1 MNASDP
7 SENCTD
13 RLVYD
18 MDFSLTEAERD
29 LVGLCRDF
37 AQNEIARRAPQ
48 AWDEARCPT
57 DLLREMGAL
66 GLLGMLI
73 PEEWGGIGMTT
84 VGFVAAMEQLGLADQ
99 SVAAAWQ
106 AHVTIGS
113 LPLYLFGNDEQRERW
128 LRPLAEGRALGAFGL
143 TEPDAGSDARGIR
156 TRAERRDGGW
166 VINGRKTFISN
177 AGTDMSFGVTLLA
190 RTESAFAT
198 FVVEKDTPGFTMG
211 PKMRGIGWRGLDTR
225 ELYFDDVWVPD
236 EHLVGDPDLGLA
248 QFLRT
253 LEVGRVSIAALS
265 LSLTQAVLDMAIDY
279 AGQRVQ
285 FGQPIAKFQAVQFK
299 LADIAT
305 ELEAARW
312 LTYRAAHLRD
322 TGQPFLKEAAM
333 AKLKASRLAVSAAS
347 EAVQIHGGL
356 GYMLDS
362 PVARFYCDAK
372 VLEIGEG
379 TNEIQHL
386 VIARALGC

>member
-1 MNASDP
+1 VDFTL
-7 SENCTD
+7 TD
-13 RLVYD
+13 
-18 MDFSLTEAERD
+18 AERD
-29 LVGLCRDF
+29 LAELCRDF
-37 AQNEIARRAPQ
+37 AQKEIAPRAPE
-48 AWDEARCPT
+48 AWHEGRCPT

-66 GLLGMLI
+66 GLLGMLV
-73 PEEWGGIGMTT
+73 PEQWGGIDMTT

-113 LPLYLFGNDEQRERW
+113 LPLLLFGTDAQRERW

-166 VINGRKTFISN
+166 LINGRKTFISN

-190 RTESAFAT
+190 RTDDAFAT
-198 FVVEKDTPGFTMG
+198 FVVEKETAGFTMG
-211 PKMRGIGWRGLDTR
+211 PKLQGIGWRGLDTR
-225 ELYFDDVWVPD
+225 ELFFDDVWVPD
-236 EHLVGDPDLGLA
+236 DHLVGDPAMGLS

-253 LEVGRVSIAALS
+253 LEVGRISIAALS
-265 LSLTQAVLDMAIDY
+265 LSLAQAVLDFATSY
-279 AGQRVQ
+279 AKERVQ
-285 FGQPIAKFQAVQFK
+285 FGQPISKFQAIQFK

-312 LTYRAAHLRD
+312 LTYRAASLRD
-322 TGQPFLKEAAM
+322 AGQPFQKEAAM
-333 AKLKASRLAVSAAS
+333 AKLKASRVATWAAS
-347 EAVQIHGGL
+347 EAVQVHGGL
-356 GYMLDS
+356 GYMLDT

-379 TNEIQHL
+379 TNEVQHL

>member
-1 MNASDP
+1 
-7 SENCTD
+7 
-13 RLVYD
+13 
-18 MDFSLTEAERD
+18 MDFSLSHAEQD

-37 AQNEIARRAPQ
+37 AQKEIAARAPQ
-48 AWDEARCPT
+48 AWDEGRCPT
-57 DLLREMGAL
+57 DLLREMGEL

-84 VGFVAAMEQLGLADQ
+84 TGFVAAMEQIGRADQ

-113 LPLYLFGNDEQRERW
+113 LPLYLFGSDAQRERW

-166 VINGRKTFISN
+166 LINGRKTFISN

-190 RTESAFAT
+190 RTEADYAT

-225 ELYFDDVWVPD
+225 ELYLDDVWVPD
-236 EHLVGDPDLGLA
+236 DHLVGEPDLGLS

-253 LEVGRVSIAALS
+253 LEVGRISIAALS
-265 LSLTQAVLDMAIDY
+265 LSLTQAVLDLATDY
-279 AGQRVQ
+279 AKQRVQ
-285 FGQPIAKFQAVQFK
+285 FGQPISRFQAVQFK

-312 LTYRAAHLRD
+312 LTYRAAYLRD
-322 TGQPFLKEAAM
+322 TGQPFRKEAAM
-333 AKLKASRLAVSAAS
+333 AKLKASRVATGAAS
-347 EAVQIHGGL
+347 EAVQIHGGV
-356 GYMLDS
+356 GYMLES
-362 PVARFYCDAK
+362 PVARFYCDSK

-379 TNEIQHL
+379 TNEIQRL

>member
-1 MNASDP
+1 VD
-7 SENCTD
+7 
-13 RLVYD
+13 L
-18 MDFSLTEAERD
+18 SLTEAERD
-29 LVGLCRDF
+29 LVDLCREF
-37 AQNEIARRAPQ
+37 AQKEIALRAPA

-73 PEEWGGIGMTT
+73 PEEWGGIGMSTI
-84 VGFVAAMEQLGLADQ
+84 GFVAAMEQIGVADQ

-113 LPLYLFGNDEQRERW
+113 LPLLLFGNDAQRERW

-143 TEPDAGSDARGIR
+143 TEPDAGSDARGIQ
-156 TRAERRDGGW
+156 TRADRQDGGW
-166 VINGRKTFISN
+166 LINGRKTFISN

-190 RTESAFAT
+190 RTESNYAT

-225 ELYFDDVWVPD
+225 ELYFDDVWVSN
-236 EHLVGDPDLGLA
+236 EHLVGDPELGLG

-253 LEVGRVSIAALS
+253 LEVGRISIAALS
-265 LSLTQAVLDMAIDY
+265 LSLTQAVLDLATAY
-279 AGQRVQ
+279 ARERVQ
-285 FGQPIAKFQAVQFK
+285 FGQPISKFQAVQFK

-305 ELEAARW
+305 ELESARW
-312 LTYRAAHLRD
+312 LTYRAAYLRD
-322 TGQPFLKEAAM
+322 TGRPFQKEAAM
-333 AKLKASRLAVSAAS
+333 AKLKASRVATWAAS

-356 GYMLDS
+356 GYMLET
-362 PVARFYCDAK
+362 PVARFYCDSK

>member
-1 MNASDP
+1 
-7 SENCTD
+7 
-13 RLVYD
+13 
-18 MDFSLTEAERD
+18 MDFSLSEPESD
-29 LVGLCRDF
+29 LVALCQDF
-37 AQNEIARRAPQ
+37 AQNQIAARAPA
-48 AWDEARCPT
+48 AWEEARCPT

-66 GLLGMLI
+66 GLLGVLV
-73 PEEWGGIGMTT
+73 PEEWGGIGMST
-84 VGFVAAMEQLGLADQ
+84 VGFVAAMEQIGLADQ

-113 LPLYLFGNDEQRERW
+113 LPLLFFGDDEQRDRW
-128 LRPLAEGRALGAFGL
+128 LRPLAEGSALGAFGL
-143 TEPDAGSDARGIR
+143 TEPEAGSDARGIR

-166 VINGRKTFISN
+166 VINGRKAFISN

-190 RTESAFAT
+190 RTGQADEAPRYAS

-211 PKMRGIGWRGLDTR
+211 PKLRGIGWRGLDTR
-225 ELYFDDVWVPD
+225 ELFLDDVWVPD
-236 EHLVGDPDLGLA
+236 DHLVGDPSMGLS

-253 LEVGRVSIAALS
+253 LEVGRISVAALS
-265 LSLTQAVLDMAIDY
+265 LSLTQAVLDLATDY
-279 AGQRVQ
+279 AHQRVQ
-285 FGQPIAKFQAVQFK
+285 FGQPISRFQAVQFK

-312 LTYRAAHLRD
+312 LTYRAASLRD
-322 TGQPFLKEAAM
+322 AGAPFEKEAAM
-333 AKLKASRLAVSAAS
+333 AKLKASRVAAWAAS

-356 GYMLDS
+356 GYMLDT

-379 TNEIQHL
+379 TNEIQHV

>member
-1 MNASDP
+1 MMGG
-7 SENCTD
+7 
-13 RLVYD
+13 

-29 LVGLCRDF
+29 LAGLCRDF
-37 AQNEIARRAPQ
+37 AQKEIAPRAPV
-48 AWDEARCPT
+48 AWEEARCPT
-57 DLLREMGAL
+57 DLLREMGEL

-73 PEEWGGIGMTT
+73 PEEWGGIGMST
-84 VGFVAAMEQLGLADQ
+84 VGFVAAMEQIGLADQ

-106 AHVTIGS
+106 AHITIGS
-113 LPLYLFGNDEQRERW
+113 LPLYLFGTDAQRERW

-156 TRAERRDGGW
+156 TRAERKDGGW
-166 VINGRKTFISN
+166 LINGRKTFISN

-190 RTESAFAT
+190 RTEANHAT

-211 PKMRGIGWRGLDTR
+211 PKMHGIGWRGLDTR
-225 ELYFDDVWVPD
+225 ELFFDDVWVAGD
-236 EHLVGDPDLGLA
+236 HLIGDRDLGLN

-253 LEVGRVSIAALS
+253 LEVGRISIAALS
-265 LSLTQAVLDMAIDY
+265 LSLTQAVLGIATDY
-279 AGQRVQ
+279 ARQRVQ
-285 FGQPIAKFQAVQFK
+285 FGQPISKFQAIQFK
-299 LADIAT
+299 VADIAT

-312 LTYRAAHLRD
+312 LTYRAAQLRD

-333 AKLKASRLAVSAAS
+333 AKLKASRVATWAAS

-356 GYMLDS
+356 GYMLES

>member
-1 MNASDP
+1 MDLSL
-7 SENCTD
+7 SE
-13 RLVYD
+13 
-18 MDFSLTEAERD
+18 SERD
-29 LVGLCRDF
+29 LVELCRAF
-37 AQNEIARRAPQ
+37 ASEQIAPRAPL
-48 AWDEARCPT
+48 AWEEARCST
-57 DLLREMGAL
+57 DLLREMGEL

-73 PEEWGGIGMTT
+73 PEEWGGIGIST
-84 VGFVAAMEQLGLADQ
+84 VGFVAAMEQIGLADQ
-99 SVAAAWQ
+99 SVAAALQ

-113 LPLYLFGNDEQRERW
+113 LPLYLFGDDTQRERW

-143 TEPDAGSDARGIR
+143 TEPGAGSDARGIS
-156 TRAERRDGGW
+156 TRAEPVDDGW
-166 VINGRKTFISN
+166 VINGQKTFISN

-190 RTESAFAT
+190 RVGSDEGSAPRYAS
-198 FVVEKDTPGFTMG
+198 FVVEKGTDGFTMG

-225 ELYFDDVWVPD
+225 ELYFDDVWVPAD
-236 EHLVGDPDLGLA
+236 QLVGDPGMGLG

-253 LEVGRVSIAALS
+253 LEVGRISVAALS
-265 LSLTQAVLDMAIDY
+265 LSLTQAVLDLAAAY
-279 AGQRVQ
+279 ARERNQ
-285 FGQPIAKFQAVQFK
+285 FGQPISSFQAVQFK

-312 LTYRAAHLRD
+312 LTYRAAYLRD
-322 TGQPFLKEAAM
+322 VGQPFRKEAAM
-333 AKLKASRLAVSAAS
+333 AKLKASRVAAWAAS

-362 PVARFYCDAK
+362 PVARFYCDSK

-386 VIARALGC
+386 VIARELGC

>member
-1 MNASDP
+1 
-7 SENCTD
+7 
-13 RLVYD
+13 
-18 MDFSLTEAERD
+18 MDFSLTEPERD
-29 LVGLCRDF
+29 LVALCRDF
-37 AQNEIARRAPQ
+37 AQREIAPRAPQ

-66 GLLGMLI
+66 GLLGMLV
-73 PEEWGGIGMTT
+73 PQEWGGIGMTT
-84 VGFVAAMEQLGLADQ
+84 VGFVAAMEQIGLADQ

-113 LPLYLFGNDEQRERW
+113 LPLLLFGTDAQRERW
-128 LRPLAEGRALGAFGL
+128 LRPLAEGRVLGAFGL

-166 VINGRKTFISN
+166 LINGRKTFISN

-190 RTESAFAT
+190 RTGPDDGGKPGYAT
-198 FVVEKDTPGFTMG
+198 LVVEKDTPGFTMG

-225 ELYFDDVWVPD
+225 ELAFDDVWVPD
-236 EHLVGDPDLGLA
+236 EHLVGDPAMGLG
-248 QFLRT
+248 QFLGT
-253 LEVGRVSIAALS
+253 LEVGRISIAALS
-265 LSLTQAVLDMAIDY
+265 LSLTQAVLDLALAY
-279 AGQRVQ
+279 AKERQQ
-285 FGQPIAKFQAVQFK
+285 FGQPIAKFQAIQFK
-299 LADIAT
+299 VADIAT

-312 LTYRAAHLRD
+312 LTYRAASLRD
-322 TGQPFLKEAAM
+322 AGRPFLKEASM
-333 AKLKASRLAVSAAS
+333 AKLKASRVATWAAS

-356 GYMLDS
+356 GYMLES

-379 TNEIQHL
+379 TNEIQHV